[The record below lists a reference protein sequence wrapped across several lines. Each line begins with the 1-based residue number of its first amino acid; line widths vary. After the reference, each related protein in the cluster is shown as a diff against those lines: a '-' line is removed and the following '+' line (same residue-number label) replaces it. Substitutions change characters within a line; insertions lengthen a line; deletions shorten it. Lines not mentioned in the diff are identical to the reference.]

1 MIVEATIKATEG
13 AALSR
18 DEAAQVMT
26 EIMDAACTPAQFGAF
41 VTALRVKGE
50 TADEIAGCLAVMRE
64 KALPV
69 TVSEPV
75 ADTCGTGGD
84 GVGTFNVSTAN
95 AIVLAAA
102 GQPVAKHGN
111 RAMSSA
117 CGSADVLEAL
127 GVQIELGPEA
137 VAHCIE
143 EAGIGFMF
151 AQAYH
156 PAMKFAAPLRRE
168 IGIRTI
174 FNILGPLTNPAGA
187 AYRVFGVAD
196 PSLADDIAHALS
208 ALGVRRALVVHGEND
223 GVDEISI
230 SGPTLVTEWDG
241 SGVKNYRLAP
251 ADFGV
256 AVAPVSEI
264 AGGSV
269 EENAQY
275 VRDVLAG
282 KPGPRRDVV
291 VMNAAAGLVASGR
304 ASDWQD
310 GAQQAAAT
318 IDSGQAAAKLE
329 SFASLS
335 LSLS

>member
-1 MIVEATIKATEG
+1 MIREATTKVIEG
-13 AALSR
+13 ASLTR
-18 DEAAQVMT
+18 DEAAAAMT

-41 VTALRVKGE
+41 VTALRAKGE
-50 TADEIAGCLAVMRE
+50 TADEIAGCLAVMRD

-69 TVSEPV
+69 SVSQPV

-84 GVGTFNVSTAN
+84 GVGTFNVSTAT
-95 AIVLAAA
+95 ALVLAAA

-137 VAHCIE
+137 VAQCIE
-143 EAGIGFMF
+143 QVGIGFMF

-187 AYRVFGVAD
+187 SYRVFGVAD
-196 PSLADDIAHALS
+196 PGLADDIAHALS
-208 ALGVRRALVVHGEND
+208 ALGVSRALVVHGEAD

-230 SGPTLVTEWDG
+230 SGPTLVTEWNGND
-241 SGVKNYRLAP
+241 VQNYRLAP
-251 ADFGV
+251 ADFGL
-256 AVAPVSEI
+256 ATAPVSEI
-264 AGGSV
+264 RGGSV
-269 EENAQY
+269 DENAQY
-275 VRDVLAG
+275 VRDVVAG
-282 KPGPRRDVV
+282 APGPRRDVV
-291 VMNAAAGLVASGR
+291 VMNAAAGLVVSGR
-304 ASDWQD
+304 AGDWKE
-310 GAQQAAAT
+310 GAQQATAA
-318 IDSGQAAAKLE
+318 IESGQAAAKLDAL
-329 SFASLS
+329 ASLS
-335 LSLS
+335 QRLA

>member
-1 MIVEATIKATEG
+1 MILEATVKVIEG
-13 AALSR
+13 ASLTRA
-18 DEAAQVMT
+18 EAAEVMT

-41 VTALRVKGE
+41 VTALRAKGE
-50 TADEIAGCLAVMRE
+50 TADEIAGCLGVMRA

-69 TVSEPV
+69 AVSQPV

-127 GVQIELGPEA
+127 SVQIELGPDA
-137 VAHCIE
+137 VAQCIE
-143 EAGIGFMF
+143 QVGIGFMF

-187 AYRVFGVAD
+187 SYRVFGVAD
-196 PSLADDIAHALS
+196 PGQADDIAHALS
-208 ALGVRRALVVHGEND
+208 ALGVRRALVVHGEAD
-223 GVDEISI
+223 GVDEISL
-230 SGPTLVTEWDG
+230 SGPTLVTEWNG
-241 SGVKNYRLAP
+241 SSVQSYRLEP
-251 ADFGV
+251 ADFGL
-256 AVAPVSEI
+256 ATAPVSEI

-269 EENAQY
+269 AENAQY
-275 VRDVLAG
+275 VRDVMAG
-282 KPGPRRDVV
+282 APGPRRDVV
-291 VMNAAAGLVASGR
+291 VMNAAAGLVVSGR
-304 ASDWQD
+304 ATDWKE
-310 GAQQAAAT
+310 GARQAAAA

-329 SFASLS
+329 AFASLS
-335 LSLS
+335 QSLA

>member
-1 MIVEATIKATEG
+1 MIREATTKVIEG
-13 AALSR
+13 ASLTR
-18 DEAAQVMT
+18 DEAAAAMT
-26 EIMDAACTPAQFGAF
+26 EIMDADCTPAQFGAF
-41 VTALRVKGE
+41 VTALRAKGE
-50 TADEIAGCLAVMRE
+50 TADEIAGCLAVMRD
-64 KALPV
+64 KALAV
-69 TVSEPV
+69 AVSQPV

-127 GVQIELGPEA
+127 GVQIELGPDA
-137 VAHCIE
+137 VAQCIE
-143 EAGIGFMF
+143 QVGIGFMF

-187 AYRVFGVAD
+187 SYRVFGVAD
-196 PSLADDIAHALS
+196 PSLADHIAHALS
-208 ALGVRRALVVHGEND
+208 ALGVRRALVVHGETD

-230 SGPTLVTEWDG
+230 SGPTSVTEWDG
-241 SGVKNYRLAP
+241 SSVKSYHLEP
-251 ADFGV
+251 ADFGL
-256 AVAPVSEI
+256 ATAPVSEI

-275 VRDVLAG
+275 VRDVLAVT
-282 KPGPRRDVV
+282 PGPRRDVV
-291 VMNAAAGLVASGR
+291 VMNAAAGLVVSGKAR
-304 ASDWQD
+304 DWRE
-310 GAQQAAAT
+310 GAQQAAAA
-318 IDSGQAAAKLE
+318 IDSGQAAAKLN
-329 SFASLS
+329 SLAALSQS
-335 LSLS
+335 LA

>member
-13 AALSR
+13 ASLSR

-41 VTALRVKGE
+41 VTALRAKGE
-50 TADEIAGCLAVMRE
+50 TADEIAGCLAVMRD

-69 TVSEPV
+69 TVSQPV

-127 GVQIELGPEA
+127 GVQIELGPDA
-137 VAHCIE
+137 VAQCIE
-143 EAGIGFMF
+143 QVDIGFMF

-187 AYRVFGVAD
+187 SYRVFGVAD
-196 PSLADDIAHALS
+196 PSIADDIAQALS
-208 ALGVRRALVVHGEND
+208 ALGVRRALVVHGEAD
-223 GVDEISI
+223 GVDEISL

-241 SGVKNYRLAP
+241 STVKSYRLAP
-251 ADFGV
+251 EDFGL
-256 AVAPVSEI
+256 AAAPVSEI
-264 AGGSV
+264 SGGSV

-291 VMNAAAGLVASGR
+291 IMNAAAGLVVSGR
-304 ASDWQD
+304 ASDWKE
-310 GAQQAAAT
+310 GAAQAAAA
-318 IDSGQAAAKLE
+318 IDDGRAEAKLE
-329 SFASLS
+329 AFANLSQSLA
-335 LSLS
+335 

>member
-13 AALSR
+13 TSLSR
-18 DEAAQVMT
+18 EEAAAVMT
-26 EIMDAACTPAQFGAF
+26 EIMDGACTPAQFGAF
-41 VTALRVKGE
+41 VTALRMKGE
-50 TADEIAGCLAVMRE
+50 AAAEIAGCLAVMRE

-69 TVSEPV
+69 AVSAPV

-137 VAHCIE
+137 VAQCIE
-143 EAGIGFMF
+143 QVGIGFMF

-187 AYRVFGVAD
+187 SYRVFGVAD

-208 ALGVRRALVVHGEND
+208 ALGVRRALVVHGEAD

-230 SGPTLVTEWDG
+230 SGPTSVTEWDG
-241 SGVKNYRLAP
+241 SSVKNYHLEP
-251 ADFGV
+251 ADFGLES
-256 AVAPVSEI
+256 APVSEI

-269 EENAQY
+269 DENAQH

-291 VMNAAAGLVASGR
+291 VMNAAAGLVVSGR
-304 ASDWQD
+304 ADAWKA
-310 GAQQAAAT
+310 GAEQAAAA
-318 IDSGQAAAKLE
+318 IDNGQAAAKLE
-329 SFASLS
+329 AFARLSQSLA
-335 LSLS
+335 

>member
-13 AALSR
+13 ASLTRA
-18 DEAAQVMT
+18 EAAAAMT
-26 EIMDAACTPAQFGAF
+26 EIMDATCTPAQFGAF

-50 TADEIAGCLAVMRE
+50 TAEEIAGCLAVMRD
-64 KALPV
+64 KALSV
-69 TVSEPV
+69 AVSQPV

-84 GVGTFNVSTAN
+84 GVGTFNISTAN

-127 GVQIELGPEA
+127 GVNIELGPDA
-137 VAHCIE
+137 VAQCIE
-143 EAGIGFMF
+143 EVGIGFMF

-187 AYRVFGVAD
+187 AFRVFGVAD

-208 ALGVRRALVVHGEND
+208 ALGVRRALVVHGEAD

-230 SGPTLVTEWDG
+230 SGPTSVTEWDG
-241 SGVKNYRLAP
+241 SSVKSYHLEP
-251 ADFGV
+251 ADFGLDT
-256 AVAPVSEI
+256 APVSEI

-269 EENAQY
+269 EENAHY
-275 VRDVLAG
+275 IRDVLAG
-282 KPGPRRDVV
+282 EPGPRRDVV
-291 VMNAAAGLVASGR
+291 VMNAAAGLVVSGR
-304 ASDWQD
+304 ASDWHE
-310 GAQQAAAT
+310 GAQQAATA
-318 IDSGQAAAKLE
+318 IDGGQAAAKLDA
-329 SFASLS
+329 FAHLS
-335 LSLS
+335 QILA

>member
-13 AALSR
+13 ASLSR
-18 DEAAQVMT
+18 DEAAQAMT
-26 EIMDAACTPAQFGAF
+26 EIMDGTCTPAQFGAF

-50 TADEIAGCLAVMRE
+50 TADEIAGCLAVMRD

-69 TVSEPV
+69 AVSQPV

-84 GVGTFNVSTAN
+84 GVGTFNISTAN

-127 GVQIELGPEA
+127 GVHIELGPA
-137 VAHCIE
+137 GVAQCIE
-143 EAGIGFMF
+143 QVGIGFMF

-187 AYRVFGVAD
+187 SYRVFGVAD
-196 PSLADDIAHALS
+196 PGLADDIAHALS
-208 ALGVRRALVVHGEND
+208 ALGVRRALVVHGEAD

-230 SGPTLVTEWDG
+230 SGPTSVTEWDG
-241 SGVKNYRLAP
+241 SSVKSYRLEP
-251 ADFGV
+251 TDFGV
-256 AVAPVSEI
+256 AAAPVRDI

-269 EENAQY
+269 EENAQH

-291 VMNAAAGLVASGR
+291 VMNAAAGLVVSGK
-304 ASDWQD
+304 ANDWQD
-310 GAQQAAAT
+310 GAAKAAAA
-318 IDSGQAAAKLE
+318 IDDGRAAAKLE
-329 SFASLS
+329 AFAGLSQSLA
-335 LSLS
+335 

>member
-13 AALSR
+13 ASLSR

-41 VTALRVKGE
+41 VTALRAKGE
-50 TADEIAGCLAVMRE
+50 TADEIAGCLAVMRD

-69 TVSEPV
+69 SVSQQV

-84 GVGTFNVSTAN
+84 GVGTFNISTAN

-127 GVQIELGPEA
+127 GVEIELGPEA
-137 VAHCIE
+137 VAQCIE
-143 EAGIGFMF
+143 QVGIGFMF

-187 AYRVFGVAD
+187 SYRVFGVAD

-208 ALGVRRALVVHGEND
+208 ALGVRRALVVHGEAD

-241 SGVKNYRLAP
+241 STVKSYHLAP
-251 ADFGV
+251 EDFGL
-256 AVAPVSEI
+256 AAAPVSEI
-264 AGGSV
+264 SGGSI

-291 VMNAAAGLVASGR
+291 VMNAAAGLVVSGR
-304 ASDWQD
+304 ASDWKG
-310 GAQQAAAT
+310 GAAQAAAA
-318 IDSGQAAAKLE
+318 IDNGRAEAKLE
-329 SFASLS
+329 AFATLSQSLA
-335 LSLS
+335 

>member
-13 AALSR
+13 ASLSR

-41 VTALRVKGE
+41 VTALRAKGE
-50 TADEIAGCLAVMRE
+50 TADEIAGCLAVMRD

-69 TVSEPV
+69 SVSQQV

-84 GVGTFNVSTAN
+84 GVGTFNISTAN

-127 GVQIELGPEA
+127 GVQIELGPDA
-137 VAHCIE
+137 VAQCIE
-143 EAGIGFMF
+143 QVGIGFMF

-168 IGIRTI
+168 IGIRTV

-187 AYRVFGVAD
+187 SYRVFGVAD
-196 PSLADDIAHALS
+196 PSIADDIAQALS
-208 ALGVRRALVVHGEND
+208 ALGVRRALVVHGEAD
-223 GVDEISI
+223 GVDEISL

-241 SGVKNYRLAP
+241 SSVKGYRLAP
-251 ADFGV
+251 EDFGL
-256 AVAPVSEI
+256 AAAPVSEI
-264 AGGSV
+264 SGGSV

-291 VMNAAAGLVASGR
+291 VMNAAAGLVVSGR
-304 ASDWQD
+304 ASDWKE
-310 GAQQAAAT
+310 GTAQAAAA
-318 IDSGQAAAKLE
+318 IDNGRAEAKLE
-329 SFASLS
+329 AFANLSQSLA
-335 LSLS
+335 

>member
-1 MIVEATIKATEG
+1 
-13 AALSR
+13 
-18 DEAAQVMT
+18 
-26 EIMDAACTPAQFGAF
+26 
-41 VTALRVKGE
+41 
-50 TADEIAGCLAVMRE
+50 
-64 KALPV
+64 
-69 TVSEPV
+69 
-75 ADTCGTGGD
+75 
-84 GVGTFNVSTAN
+84 
-95 AIVLAAA
+95 
-102 GQPVAKHGN
+102 
-111 RAMSSA
+111 MSSA

-137 VAHCIE
+137 VARCIE
-143 EAGIGFMF
+143 DVGIGFMF

-156 PAMKFAAPLRRE
+156 PAMKLAAPLRRE

-208 ALGVRRALVVHGEND
+208 ALGRRALVVHGEND

-230 SGPTLVTEWDG
+230 SGPTSVTEWDG
-241 SGVKNYRLAP
+241 SSVKSYHLEP

-269 EENAQY
+269 AENAQH
-275 VRDVLAG
+275 VLDVLAG

-310 GAQQAAAT
+310 GAQQAAAA
-318 IDSGQAAAKLE
+318 IEQPGRRQAGSVCQPKSE
-329 SFASLS
+329 SFLIPYPNGITHR
-335 LSLS
+335 

>member
-13 AALSR
+13 ASLSR
-18 DEAAQVMT
+18 DEAAQAMT

-127 GVQIELGPEA
+127 GVQIQLGPDA
-137 VAHCIE
+137 VARCIE
-143 EAGIGFMF
+143 EVGIGFMF

-174 FNILGPLTNPAGA
+174 FNILGPLTNPARA

-196 PSLADDIAHALS
+196 PSLAEDIAHALS
-208 ALGVRRALVVHGEND
+208 ALGVRRAFVVHGEAD

-230 SGPTLVTEWDG
+230 SGPTSVTEWDG
-241 SGVKNYRLAP
+241 SSVKSYHLEP
-251 ADFGV
+251 ADFGM
-256 AVAPVSEI
+256 ATAPVSEI

-291 VMNAAAGLVASGR
+291 VMNSAAGLVASGR

-310 GAQQAAAT
+310 GAQQAAAA

-335 LSLS
+335 QSLS

>member
-13 AALSR
+13 ASLSR
-18 DEAAQVMT
+18 DEAAQAMT
-26 EIMDAACTPAQFGAF
+26 EIMDGTCTPAQFGAF

-69 TVSEPV
+69 AVSQPV

-84 GVGTFNVSTAN
+84 GVGTFNISTAN

-127 GVQIELGPEA
+127 GVHIELGPA
-137 VAHCIE
+137 GVAQCIE
-143 EAGIGFMF
+143 QVGIGFMF

-187 AYRVFGVAD
+187 SYRVFGVAD
-196 PSLADDIAHALS
+196 PGLADDIAHALS
-208 ALGVRRALVVHGEND
+208 ALGVRRALVVHGEAD

-230 SGPTLVTEWDG
+230 SGPTSVTEWDG
-241 SGVKNYRLAP
+241 SSVKSYRLEP
-251 ADFGV
+251 TDFGV
-256 AVAPVSEI
+256 AAAPVRDI

-269 EENAQY
+269 EENAQH

-291 VMNAAAGLVASGR
+291 VMNAAAGLVVSGK
-304 ASDWQD
+304 ANDWQD
-310 GAQQAAAT
+310 GAAKAAAA
-318 IDSGQAAAKLE
+318 IDDGRAAAKLE
-329 SFASLS
+329 AFASLS
-335 LSLS
+335 QSLA

>member
-1 MIVEATIKATEG
+1 MIREATIKVIEG
-13 AALSR
+13 ASLTR
-18 DEAAQVMT
+18 DEAAAVMT
-26 EIMDAACTPAQFGAF
+26 EIMEAACTPAQFGAF
-41 VTALRVKGE
+41 VTALRAKGE
-50 TADEIAGCLAVMRE
+50 TADEIAGCLTVMRDR
-64 KALPV
+64 AVPV
-69 TVSEPV
+69 AVSQPV

-84 GVGTFNVSTAN
+84 GVGTFNISTAT
-95 AIVLAAA
+95 ALVLAAA

-137 VAHCIE
+137 VAQCIKE
-143 EAGIGFMF
+143 VGMGFMF
-151 AQAYH
+151 AQLYH

-174 FNILGPLTNPAGA
+174 FNILGPLTNPARAG
-187 AYRVFGVAD
+187 YRLFGVAD
-196 PSLADDIAHALS
+196 PGIAKDIARALG
-208 ALGVRRALVVHGEND
+208 ALGVRRALVVHGEAD

-241 SGVKNYRLAP
+241 NDVSSYRLEP
-251 ADFGV
+251 EDFGL
-256 AVAPVSEI
+256 AKSPVSEI
-264 AGGSV
+264 SGGSV

-282 KPGPRRDVV
+282 NAGPRRDVV
-291 VMNAAAGLVASGR
+291 VMNAAAGLVVSGR
-304 ASDWQD
+304 AGDWNE
-310 GAQQAAAT
+310 GAQQAAAA

-329 SFASLS
+329 SLASVSQS
-335 LSLS
+335 LA

>member
-1 MIVEATIKATEG
+1 MIREATTKIIEG
-13 AALSR
+13 VSLSR
-18 DEAAQVMT
+18 EEAAEVMT
-26 EIMDAACTPAQFGAF
+26 EIMEAACTPAQFGAF
-41 VTALRVKGE
+41 VTALRAKGE
-50 TADEIAGCLAVMRE
+50 TADEIAGCLAVMRD
-64 KALPV
+64 KAVPV
-69 TVSEPV
+69 AVNTPV

-84 GVGTFNVSTAN
+84 GVGTFNISTAT

-127 GVQIELGPEA
+127 GVRIELGSDA
-137 VAHCIE
+137 VAQCIE
-143 EAGIGFMF
+143 HVGIGFMF

-187 AYRVFGVAD
+187 SYRVFGVAD
-196 PSLADDIAHALS
+196 PGIAEDIAHALS
-208 ALGVRRALVVHGEND
+208 ALDVRRALVVHGEAD

-241 SGVKNYRLAP
+241 SGVRSYRLEP
-251 ADFGV
+251 ADFGLNT
-256 AVAPVSEI
+256 APVSEI
-264 AGGSV
+264 SGGSV

-291 VMNAAAGLVASGR
+291 VMNAAAGLVVSGR
-304 ASDWQD
+304 ASDWQE
-310 GAQQAAAT
+310 GAQQAAAA
-318 IDSGQAAAKLE
+318 IDSGKAAAKLDAL
-329 SFASLS
+329 ASLS
-335 LSLS
+335 QSLA

>member
-1 MIVEATIKATEG
+1 MIREATTKVIEG
-13 AALSR
+13 GSLTR
-18 DEAAQVMT
+18 DEAAAAMT
-26 EIMDAACTPAQFGAF
+26 EIMEAACTPAQFGAF
-41 VTALRVKGE
+41 VTALRAKGE
-50 TADEIAGCLAVMRE
+50 TADEIAGCLAVMRDR
-64 KALPV
+64 AVPV
-69 TVSEPV
+69 AVSQPV

-84 GVGTFNVSTAN
+84 GVGTFNISTAT
-95 AIVLAAA
+95 ALVLAAA

-137 VAHCIE
+137 VAQCIE
-143 EAGIGFMF
+143 EVGMGFMF
-151 AQAYH
+151 AQLYH

-174 FNILGPLTNPAGA
+174 FNILGPLTNPARA
-187 AYRVFGVAD
+187 SYRLFGVAD
-196 PSLADDIAHALS
+196 PGIAEDIARALG
-208 ALGVRRALVVHGEND
+208 ALGVRRALVVHGEAD

-241 SGVKNYRLAP
+241 NDVKGYTLEP
-251 ADFGV
+251 EDFGL
-256 AVAPVSEI
+256 AKSPVSEI
-264 AGGSV
+264 SGGSV

-282 KPGPRRDVV
+282 KAGPRRDVV
-291 VMNAAAGLVASGR
+291 VMNAAAGLVVSGR
-304 ASDWQD
+304 AGDWNE
-310 GAQQAAAT
+310 GAQQAAAA

-329 SFASLS
+329 SLASVSQS
-335 LSLS
+335 LA

>member
-1 MIVEATIKATEG
+1 MIREATIKVIEG
-13 AALSR
+13 ASLTR
-18 DEAAQVMT
+18 DEAAAVMT
-26 EIMDAACTPAQFGAF
+26 EIMEAACTPAQFGAF
-41 VTALRVKGE
+41 VTALRAKGE
-50 TADEIAGCLAVMRE
+50 TADEIAGCLTVMRDR
-64 KALPV
+64 AVPMA
-69 TVSEPV
+69 VSQPV

-84 GVGTFNVSTAN
+84 GVGTFNISTAT
-95 AIVLAAA
+95 ALVLAAA

-137 VAHCIE
+137 VAQCIKE
-143 EAGIGFMF
+143 VGMGFMF
-151 AQAYH
+151 AQLYH

-174 FNILGPLTNPAGA
+174 FNILGPLTNPARAG
-187 AYRVFGVAD
+187 YRLFGVAD
-196 PSLADDIAHALS
+196 PGIAKDIARALG
-208 ALGVRRALVVHGEND
+208 ALGVRRALVVHGEAD

-241 SGVKNYRLAP
+241 NDVSSYRLEP
-251 ADFGV
+251 EDFGL
-256 AVAPVSEI
+256 AKSPVSEI
-264 AGGSV
+264 SGGSV

-282 KPGPRRDVV
+282 NAGPRRDVV
-291 VMNAAAGLVASGR
+291 VMNAAAGLVVSGR
-304 ASDWQD
+304 AGDWNE
-310 GAQQAAAT
+310 GAQQAAAA

-329 SFASLS
+329 SLASVSQS
-335 LSLS
+335 LA

>member
-1 MIVEATIKATEG
+1 MIREATIKVIEG
-13 AALSR
+13 ESLAR
-18 DEAAQVMT
+18 EEAAAVMT
-26 EIMDAACTPAQFGAF
+26 EIMDATCTAAQFGAF
-41 VTALRVKGE
+41 VTALRAKGE
-50 TADEIAGCLAVMRE
+50 TAEEIAGCLAVMRD

-69 TVSEPV
+69 NVSQPV

-84 GVGTFNVSTAN
+84 GVGTFNISTAN

-127 GVQIELGPEA
+127 GVQIELGPDA
-137 VAHCIE
+137 VAQCIE
-143 EAGIGFMF
+143 KVGIGFMF

-187 AYRVFGVAD
+187 SYRVFGVAD
-196 PSLADDIAHALS
+196 PGLAEDIAHALS
-208 ALGVRRALVVHGEND
+208 ALGVRRALVVHGEAD

-241 SGVKNYRLAP
+241 NSVKSYRLDP
-251 ADFGV
+251 QDFGV
-256 AVAPVSEI
+256 AVAPVSDV

-269 EENAQY
+269 DENAQY
-275 VRDVLAG
+275 VRDVLSG

-291 VMNAAAGLVASGR
+291 VMNAAAGLVVSGR
-304 ASDWQD
+304 ARDWQD
-310 GAQQAAAT
+310 GAAQAAAA

-329 SFASLS
+329 ALASLS
-335 LSLS
+335 QSLA

>member
-1 MIVEATIKATEG
+1 MRAKA
-13 AALSR
+13 
-18 DEAAQVMT
+18 V
-26 EIMDAACTPAQFGAF
+26 
-41 VTALRVKGE
+41 
-50 TADEIAGCLAVMRE
+50 
-64 KALPV
+64 PV
-69 TVSEPV
+69 DVSLPV

-127 GVQIELGPEA
+127 GVRIELGPVA
-137 VAHCIE
+137 VAQCIE
-143 EAGIGFMF
+143 QVGIGFMF

-187 AYRVFGVAD
+187 SYRVFGVAD
-196 PSLADDIAHALS
+196 PGLARDIAHALS
-208 ALGVRRALVVHGEND
+208 ALGVSRALVVHGETD

-241 SGVKNYRLAP
+241 SNVKSYRLEP
-251 ADFGV
+251 ADFGL
-256 AVAPVSEI
+256 ATAPVSEI

-269 EENAQY
+269 EENAHF

-282 KPGPRRDVV
+282 TPGPRRDVV
-291 VMNAAAGLVASGR
+291 VMNAAAGLVISGK
-304 ASDWQD
+304 ADDWQA
-310 GAQQAAAT
+310 GAQQAAAA

-329 SFASLS
+329 DFISLS
-335 LSLS
+335 QSLA

>member
-13 AALSR
+13 ASLSR

-41 VTALRVKGE
+41 VTALRIKGE
-50 TADEIAGCLAVMRE
+50 SADEIAGCLAVMRD

-69 TVSEPV
+69 TVSQPV

-84 GVGTFNVSTAN
+84 GVGTFNISTAN

-127 GVQIELGPEA
+127 GVQIELGPDA
-137 VAHCIE
+137 VAQCIE
-143 EAGIGFMF
+143 QVGIGFMF

-187 AYRVFGVAD
+187 SYRVFGVAD

-208 ALGVRRALVVHGEND
+208 ALGVRRALVVHGEAD

-241 SGVKNYRLAP
+241 SSVKGYRLEP

-256 AVAPVSEI
+256 AAAPVSAI

-291 VMNAAAGLVASGR
+291 VMNAAAGLVVSGR
-304 ASDWQD
+304 ATDWKE
-310 GAQQAAAT
+310 GAQQAAAA
-318 IDSGQAAAKLE
+318 IDNGQAAAKLE
-329 SFASLS
+329 AFANLSQSLA
-335 LSLS
+335 